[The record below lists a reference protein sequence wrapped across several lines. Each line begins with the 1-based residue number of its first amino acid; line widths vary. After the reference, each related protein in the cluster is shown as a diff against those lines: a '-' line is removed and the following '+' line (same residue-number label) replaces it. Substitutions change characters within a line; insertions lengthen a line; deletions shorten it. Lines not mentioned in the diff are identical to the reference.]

1 MTDIIQ
7 YIEDNDLKARHRY
20 RHYTYKRFYLYNLL
34 REEGL
39 TLYEIARLFKRDH
52 ASIIHGI
59 KTHNDLISVKDRIY
73 MEIVEELMLIFENHK
88 EEHSLIDDVINCFS
102 LQQLKKIK
110 FRIKNNL
117 YKELTLDLHNT

>member
-7 YIEDNDLKARHRY
+7 YIEEHNLKTKHRY
-20 RHYTYKRFYLYNLL
+20 REYSYKRFYLYNLL
-34 REEGL
+34 RNEGF

>member
-7 YIEDNDLKARHRY
+7 YIEEHNLTARHRY

-52 ASIIHGI
+52 ASVIHGI

>member
-7 YIEDNDLKARHRY
+7 YIEEHNLTARHRY
-20 RHYTYKRFYLYNLL
+20 RQFTYKRFYLYNLL

>member
-1 MTDIIQ
+1 MQ